1 MQKLTAE
8 RSAATAAHAAE
19 LQRLLDARDETEGK
33 IMKERDLA
41 VKRAEEIDSQYQDQ
55 IRAAQAKYDLS
66 LTCLHRADLAFAGM
80 LFTPLAL
87 VLLRT
92 DFTIL

>member
-1 MQKLTAE
+1 
-8 RSAATAAHAAE
+8 
-19 LQRLLDARDETEGK
+19 
-33 IMKERDLA
+33 MKH
-41 VKRAEEIDSQYQDQ
+41 AEEIDNQYQDQ
-55 IRAAQAKYDLS
+55 IRAAQDKYDLS
-66 LTCLHRADLAFAGM
+66 LTCLHRVDLAFAGM